1 MIDQNT
7 IKRIIELSDI
17 DSQDVAQMQE
27 HFEMINEL
35 AIILLFQATLESKRA
50 KAESK
55 APDGPWLTNGY
66 NDSDF
71 GQDLPVDGAWPV

>member
-17 DSQDVAQMQE
+17 DSQDVAQMQD

-35 AIILLFQATLESKRA
+35 AISLLFQAKAEARA
-50 KAESK
+50 KA
-55 APDGPWLTNGY
+55 L
-66 NDSDF
+66 
-71 GQDLPVDGAWPV
+71 AWRNRW

>member
-1 MIDQNT
+1 MVDQNT

-35 AIILLFQATLESKRA
+35 AIKLLFQA